1 MKTEQLSL
9 EFTTEF
15 AGDLL
20 QRVTQSLEF
29 AREQLWR
36 AQQESMGAHVDD
48 TLIDA
53 DEAIGEQ
60 LAKLDRALAADAAG
74 REESG
79 EADRERQAWFPT
91 YRAA

>member
-1 MKTEQLSL
+1 
-9 EFTTEF
+9 
-15 AGDLL
+15 
-20 QRVTQSLEF
+20 
-29 AREQLWR
+29 
-36 AQQESMGAHVDD
+36 MGPHVDD

-79 EADRERQAWFPT
+79 EADRERHAWFPT